1 MRKTPTRPDFVLET
15 LKQRG
20 YRMTPQRRAIIEE
33 ILGSDGHIAALR
45 TAQKLA
51 KKMPGIN
58 ASTVYRTLDL
68 LEEIGVVS
76 HSHLG
81 SGAEYHL
88 TGEHEHVH
96 LVCSN
101 CGRTE
106 SLSLDELKPFRRML
120 EKNHDFA
127 PDFTHFAIAGLCSRC
142 RD

>member
-1 MRKTPTRPDFVLET
+1 MLDT
-15 LKQRG
+15 LKLRG

-33 ILGSDGHIAALR
+33 ILSSNGHVSAIGIAE
-45 TAQKLA
+45 KLA
-51 KKMPGIN
+51 KKMPGVN

-68 LEEIGVVS
+68 LEEIDIVF

-101 CGRTE
+101 CGSTQ
-106 SLSLDELKPFRRML
+106 SLSLGELEPFRKRL
-120 EKNHDFA
+120 AKDHDFQA
-127 PDFTHFAIAGLCSRC
+127 DFTHFAIAGLCSRC
-142 RD
+142 KD

>member
-1 MRKTPTRPDFVLET
+1 MTRAQDAVLET
-15 LKQRG
+15 LKLRG
-20 YRMTPQRRAIIEE
+20 YRMTPQRRAIVDAIM
-33 ILGSDGHIAALR
+33 SSNGHIAALQI
-45 TAQKLA
+45 AQKLE
-51 KKMPGIN
+51 KKLPGIN

-76 HSHLG
+76 HTHLG

-101 CGRTE
+101 CHRTE
-106 SLSLDELKPFRRML
+106 SLPLDALEPLRKKLLK
-120 EKNHDFA
+120 EHDFL
-127 PDFTHFAIAGLCSRC
+127 PDFTHFAISGLCSRC

>member
-1 MRKTPTRPDFVLET
+1 METKPQVDSVLET
-15 LKQRG
+15 LRARG
-20 YRMTPQRRAIIEE
+20 FRMTPQRRAIVEE
-33 ILGSDGHIAALR
+33 ILSSDGHVSALGI
-45 TAQKLA
+45 AQKLT
-51 KKMPGIN
+51 KKMPGVN

-68 LEEIGVVS
+68 LEEIDVVS

-106 SLSLDELKPFRRML
+106 SLSLDELEPFRKML
-120 EKNHDFA
+120 VKNHGFRA
-127 PDFTHFAIAGLCSRC
+127 DFTHFAIAGLCSRC
-142 RD
+142 KD

>member
-1 MRKTPTRPDFVLET
+1 MKGDVGSVLDT
-15 LKQRG
+15 LKDRG
-20 YRMTPQRRAIIEE
+20 YRMTPQRRAIITE
-33 ILGSDGHIAALR
+33 ILSSDGHISALGI
-45 TAQKLA
+45 AEKLA
-51 KKMPGIN
+51 KKMPGVN

-68 LEEIGVVS
+68 LEEIDIVS

-81 SGAEYHL
+81 AGAEYHL

-106 SLSLDELKPFRRML
+106 SLSLDELEPFRKML
-120 EKNHDFA
+120 VKNHDFQ
-127 PDFTHFAIAGLCSRC
+127 PDFTHFAIAGLCARC

>member
-1 MRKTPTRPDFVLET
+1 MKQEKADLDSVMDT
-15 LKQRG
+15 LKLRG
-20 YRMTPQRRAIIEE
+20 HRITPQRRAIVDE
-33 ILGSDGHIAALR
+33 ILSSDGHISALDI
-45 TAQKLA
+45 AQKLA
-51 KKMPGIN
+51 KKMPGVN

-68 LEEIGVVS
+68 LEEIDVVS

-81 SGAEYHL
+81 AGAEYHL

-106 SLSLDELKPFRRML
+106 SLSLAELEPFRKRLM
-120 EKNHDFA
+120 KDHDFK

>member
-1 MRKTPTRPDFVLET
+1 MKRTGPDADAVLET
-15 LKQRG
+15 LKDRG
-20 YRMTPQRRAIIEE
+20 HRMTPQRRAIIEE
-33 ILGSDGHIAALR
+33 ILSSNGHISAVGV
-45 TAQKLA
+45 AQKLA
-51 KKMPGIN
+51 ERMPGVN

-68 LEEIGVVS
+68 LEEIEVVS

-81 SGAEYHL
+81 AGAEYHL

-106 SLSLDELKPFRRML
+106 SLSLDELEPFRKML
-120 EKNHDFA
+120 VKNHDFV

-142 RD
+142 R